1 MRKTDRKMDNQIR
14 ASLTEVCEH
23 ALVHIQDFQ
32 WLTHHVDYQ
41 RFPESLRV
49 ICVFD
54 TNESLAEAFSRG
66 DDDRLRQLVN
76 RRLLAIGIRL
86 SDIETAVSFI
96 SEESGNTRNTAMGST
111 GLH

>member
-1 MRKTDRKMDNQIR
+1 MRKTDRKMENRIR
-14 ASLTEVCEH
+14 TSLTEVCEH
-23 ALVHIQDFQ
+23 ALFHIQGFQ

-49 ICVFD
+49 ICVFN

-76 RRLLAIGIRL
+76 RRLLDIGIRL

-96 SEESGNTRNTAMGST
+96 SEESGNTRNTAMGSI